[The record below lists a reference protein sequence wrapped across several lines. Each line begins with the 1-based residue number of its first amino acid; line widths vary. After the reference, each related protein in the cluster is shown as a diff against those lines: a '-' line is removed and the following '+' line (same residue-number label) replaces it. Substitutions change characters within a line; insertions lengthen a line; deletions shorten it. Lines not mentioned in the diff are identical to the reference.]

1 MDNGGGKEIFQS
13 GHGIHGMRERLSFVN
28 GEMQIVSNNGGFEI
42 NIAVPKVLK
51 EIEEG

>member
-1 MDNGGGKEIFQS
+1 
-13 GHGIHGMRERLSFVN
+13 MRERLSFVN
-28 GEMQIVSNNGGFEI
+28 GEMQIVNNGGFEI